1 MSSENENFEN
11 KLQKANQI
19 IEQLS
24 NSELPL
30 DKSVAL
36 YKEGMKTLEAATKQL
51 SDAKLEFEQI
61 EATTG
66 NSNG

>member
-1 MSSENENFEN
+1 
-11 KLQKANQI
+11 
-19 IEQLS
+19 
-24 NSELPL
+24 
-30 DKSVAL
+30 
-36 YKEGMKTLEAATKQL
+36 MKTLEAATKQL